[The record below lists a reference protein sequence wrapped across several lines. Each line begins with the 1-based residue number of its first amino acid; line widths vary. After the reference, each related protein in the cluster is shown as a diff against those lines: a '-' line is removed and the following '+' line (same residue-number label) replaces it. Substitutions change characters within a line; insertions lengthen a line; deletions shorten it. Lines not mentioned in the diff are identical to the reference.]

1 MLVWSRSSAAAA
13 SDGQTQE
20 VLQGA
25 AGHGHQEEQ
34 ASIDVVGELLLH
46 LPSRSLARF
55 RSVCRSW
62 ERLISSP
69 AFVESH
75 HALAAPKLAFE
86 DHGVRC
92 RECPRVIGP
101 KACRGLLLLGQRCTR
116 TYSVCNPS
124 TGGRLRLP
132 PCLTGYPYFNSCAGI
147 GFDERAGVHKVAV
160 IAAPIELEWATRC
173 EVITIGDPAGW
184 RAPAGEGSSSSMP
197 AASFLVQNMDPVLA
211 DGCLHWALRGASRV
225 SDNDD
230 DSAVLSLSLA
240 AESFRRLPLPPFA
253 KDDVRRCFMDDSK
266 PYPAANPRKPGYIKG
281 TTPTGPVLA
290 ELGGRLCM
298 VCDLRH
304 RHDMDGTFEVY
315 RLGDYDSGAWSL
327 SYRVDLAGHA
337 TKRLMT
343 TWFVVPLCNLAGA
356 GDDSSDRIMLATTMQ
371 EVHVYDPKTRT
382 LETLVSAVH
391 ADEATTSSQREN
403 STASQQEPPPFSLC
417 NHSEDLPTSKDYLRF
432 VMFHESLVHLEGMEY
447 GNGELEML
455 DWMRK

>member
-1 MLVWSRSSAAAA
+1 MAKRRRCREAQQAMAKNSKTSAPCFLP
-13 SDGQTQE
+13 D
-20 VLQGA
+20 
-25 AGHGHQEEQ
+25 
-34 ASIDVVGELLLH
+34 DVVGEVLLR

-62 ERLISSP
+62 ERRISSP

-75 HALAAPKLAFE
+75 HAVAAATRPPKLAFAPTAPPHRWNLFE
-86 DHGVRC
+86 DHDVRC

-101 KACRGLLLLGQRCTR
+101 KACRGLVLLGQRCTR
-116 TYSVCNPS
+116 TYSVCN
-124 TGGRLRLP
+124 L
-132 PCLTGYPYFNSCAGI
+132 
-147 GFDERAGVHKVAV
+147 
-160 IAAPIELEWATRC
+160 
-173 EVITIGDPAGW
+173 ITIGDPAGW

-211 DGCLHWALRGASRV
+211 NGCLHWALRGASRV
-225 SDNDD
+225 SENDD

-240 AESFRRLPLPPFA
+240 AESFRRVPMPPFA

-298 VCDLRH
+298 VRDLRH
-304 RHDMDGTFEVY
+304 RGDMGGTTFEVY
-315 RLGDYDSGAWSL
+315 RLDDYDSGAWSL
-327 SYRVDLAGHA
+327 SYRVDLSGHA
-337 TKRLMT
+337 AKRLMT
-343 TWFVVPLCNLAGA
+343 TWFVVPLCYLAGA
-356 GDDSSDRIMLATTMQ
+356 DGDGDSSDRIMLATTMQ

-391 ADEATTSSQREN
+391 ADEAMTRSQRQN
-403 STASQQEPPPFSLC
+403 STASQQESPPFSLC

-447 GNGELEML
+447 GNSEFEIL
-455 DWMRK
+455 DA

>member
-1 MLVWSRSSAAAA
+1 MAKRRRCCEAQQAMAKKSSKLA
-13 SDGQTQE
+13 STSAPCFLPD
-20 VLQGA
+20 
-25 AGHGHQEEQ
+25 
-34 ASIDVVGELLLH
+34 DVVGEVLLH

-55 RSVCRSW
+55 RSW

-75 HALAAPKLAFE
+75 HALAAAPKLAFAPTAPPHRWNLFE

-132 PCLTGYPYFNSCAGI
+132 PCLTGYPYFHSCAGI

-211 DGCLHWALRGASRV
+211 NGCLHWALRGASRV
-225 SDNDD
+225 PENDD

-298 VCDLRH
+298 LRDLRH

-315 RLGDYDSGAWSL
+315 RLDDYDSGAWSL

-337 TKRLMT
+337 AQRLMT
-343 TWFVVPLCNLAGA
+343 TWFVVPLC
-356 GDDSSDRIMLATTMQ
+356 
-371 EVHVYDPKTRT
+371 
-382 LETLVSAVH
+382 
-391 ADEATTSSQREN
+391 
-403 STASQQEPPPFSLC
+403 
-417 NHSEDLPTSKDYLRF
+417 
-432 VMFHESLVHLEGMEY
+432 
-447 GNGELEML
+447 
-455 DWMRK
+455 